1 MSYYFQNARVLMGDY
16 EQTPLQNAVVLV
28 EDGRI
33 AFVGYAQDAPPMG
46 EDVQVIDVM
55 GRIILPGLVNAH
67 THSAMTVFRGAADD
81 LPLHR
86 WLNEKIWPLEDQLD
100 DEAVYWGSMLA
111 IAEMLRGGVTA
122 FNDMYFFTE
131 QTVRAVEKAGIRAL
145 LTRCVTCNESDAASV
160 AEGVRRAAD
169 CFAQFDGAAEG
180 RIRVSIAPHAEYTCS
195 APFLRALGE
204 KAKELGARV
213 HIHVSETLEE
223 HEQCKQRHQGLTPM
237 ALLDSLGV
245 LDNLTL
251 AAHCVYVDEQDMDIM
266 RKKGVC
272 ALHCPGSN
280 LKLGSGIAPVP
291 AMLRHDI
298 RIALG
303 TDGAASNN
311 NLNMFE
317 EMQAAATLHKGT
329 SRDATAV
336 RAAQALRMATQFGAQ
351 ALGLSSG
358 VLAAGEP
365 ADLII
370 LDIHK
375 PHMAPIY
382 NSLHNTVYS
391 AQASDVWMTMVGGK
405 VLYHDGDY
413 KTVDIE
419 RILYEASRVA
429 ARLGS

>member
-1 MSYYFQNARVLMGDY
+1 MSYYFQNARILMGDY
-16 EQTPLQNAVVLV
+16 EALPLQNAVVLV
-28 EDGRI
+28 QDGRI
-33 AFVGYAQDAPPMG
+33 AYAGYAEQAPEVPEDA
-46 EDVQVIDVM
+46 EVIDVM

-86 WLNEKIWPLEDQLD
+86 WLNDRIWPMEAKLD

-111 IAEMLRGGVTA
+111 IAEMIRGGVTA

-131 QTVRAVEKAGIRAL
+131 QTVRAVEHTGIRAL
-145 LTRCVTCNESDAASV
+145 LTRCVTCNETDEASIRQ
-160 AEGVRRAAD
+160 GVQRAAD
-169 CFAQFDGAAEG
+169 CFAQFDGAAQG

-204 KAKELGARV
+204 KAQELGARV
-213 HIHVSETLEE
+213 HIHVSETKEE
-223 HEQCKQRHQGLTPM
+223 HEQCKQRHGGLTPIG
-237 ALLDSLGV
+237 LLDALGV
-245 LDNLTL
+245 LDNPTL
-251 AAHCVYVDEQDMDIM
+251 AAHCVYVDAHDLAIM
-266 RKKGVC
+266 QQKHVS

-280 LKLGSGIAPVP
+280 LKLASGIAPVP
-291 AMLRHDI
+291 AMLAHGLC
-298 RIALG
+298 IALG

-317 EMQAAATLHKGT
+317 ELQAVATLHKGT
-329 SRDATAV
+329 SGDASMV
-336 RAAQALRMATQFGAQ
+336 RAAQALRMATQNGAQ

-370 LDIHK
+370 VDIHK
-375 PHMAPIY
+375 PHMMPMY
-382 NSLHNTVYS
+382 NALHNIVYS
-391 AQASDVWMTMVGGK
+391 AQASDVWMTMVDGK
-405 VLYHDGDY
+405 VLYHDGAY
-413 KTVDIE
+413 QTLDIE
-419 RILYEASRVA
+419 QILYEASRVA

>member
-1 MSYYFQNARVLMGDY
+1 MSYYFQNARILMGDY
-16 EQTPLQNAVVLV
+16 EALPLQNAVVLV
-28 EDGRI
+28 QDGRI
-33 AFVGYAQDAPPMG
+33 AYAGYAEQAPEVPEDA
-46 EDVQVIDVM
+46 EVIDVM

-86 WLNEKIWPLEDQLD
+86 WLNDRIWPMEAKLD

-111 IAEMLRGGVTA
+111 IAEMIRGGVTA

-131 QTVRAVEKAGIRAL
+131 QTVRAVEHTGIRAL
-145 LTRCVTCNESDAASV
+145 LTRCVTCNGTDEASIRQ
-160 AEGVRRAAD
+160 GVQRAAD
-169 CFAQFDGAAEG
+169 CFAQFDGAAQG

-204 KAKELGARV
+204 KAQELGARV
-213 HIHVSETLEE
+213 HIHVSETKEE
-223 HEQCKQRHQGLTPM
+223 HEQCKQRHGGLTPIG
-237 ALLDSLGV
+237 LLDALGV
-245 LDNLTL
+245 LDNPTL
-251 AAHCVYVDEQDMDIM
+251 AAHCVYVDAHDLAIM
-266 RKKGVC
+266 QQKHVSV
-272 ALHCPGSN
+272 LHCPGSN
-280 LKLGSGIAPVP
+280 LKLASGIAPVP
-291 AMLRHDI
+291 AMLAHGL

-317 EMQAAATLHKGT
+317 ELQAVAMLHKGT
-329 SRDATAV
+329 SGDASMV
-336 RAAQALRMATQFGAQ
+336 RAAQALRMATQNGAQ

-370 LDIHK
+370 VDIHK
-375 PHMAPIY
+375 PHMMPMY
-382 NSLHNTVYS
+382 NALHNIVYS
-391 AQASDVWMTMVGGK
+391 AQASDVWMTMVDGK
-405 VLYHDGDY
+405 VLYHDGSY
-413 KTVDIE
+413 QTLDIE
-419 RILYEASRVA
+419 QILYEASRVA

>member
-1 MSYYFQNARVLMGDY
+1 MSYYFQNARILMGDY
-16 EQTPLQNAVVLV
+16 EALPLQNAVVLV
-28 EDGRI
+28 QDGRI
-33 AFVGYAQDAPPMG
+33 AYAGYAEQAPEVPEDA
-46 EDVQVIDVM
+46 EVIDVM

-86 WLNEKIWPLEDQLD
+86 WLNDRIWPMEAKLD

-111 IAEMLRGGVTA
+111 IAEMIRGGVTA

-131 QTVRAVEKAGIRAL
+131 QTVRAVEHTGIRAL
-145 LTRCVTCNESDAASV
+145 LTRCVTCNETDEASIRQ
-160 AEGVRRAAD
+160 GVQRAAD
-169 CFAQFDGAAEG
+169 CFAQFDGAAQG

-204 KAKELGARV
+204 KAQELGARV
-213 HIHVSETLEE
+213 HIHVSETKEE
-223 HEQCKQRHQGLTPM
+223 HEQCKQRHGGLTPIG
-237 ALLDSLGV
+237 LLDALGV
-245 LDNLTL
+245 LDNPTL
-251 AAHCVYVDEQDMDIM
+251 AAHCVYVDAQDLAIM
-266 RKKGVC
+266 QQKHVSV
-272 ALHCPGSN
+272 LHCPGSN
-280 LKLGSGIAPVP
+280 LKLASGIAPVP
-291 AMLRHDI
+291 AMLAHGL

-317 EMQAAATLHKGT
+317 ELQAVAMLHKGT
-329 SRDATAV
+329 SGDASMV
-336 RAAQALRMATQFGAQ
+336 RAAQALRMATQNGAQ

-370 LDIHK
+370 VDIHK
-375 PHMAPIY
+375 PHMMPMY
-382 NSLHNTVYS
+382 NALHNIVYS
-391 AQASDVWMTMVGGK
+391 AQASDVWMTMVDGK
-405 VLYHDGDY
+405 VLYHDGAY
-413 KTVDIE
+413 QTLDIE
-419 RILYEASRVA
+419 QILYEASRVA

>member
-1 MSYYFQNARVLMGDY
+1 MSYYFQNARILMGDY
-16 EQTPLQNAVVLV
+16 EALPLQNAVLLV
-28 EDGRI
+28 QDGRI
-33 AFVGYAQDAPPMG
+33 AYAGYAEHAPDIPEDA
-46 EDVQVIDVM
+46 EVIDVM

-67 THSAMTVFRGAADD
+67 THSAMTIFRGAADD

-86 WLNEKIWPLEDQLD
+86 WLNEKIWPMEAKLD

-111 IAEMLRGGVTA
+111 IAEMIRGGVTA

-131 QTVRAVEKAGIRAL
+131 QTVRAVEHAGVRAL
-145 LTRCVTCNESDAASV
+145 LTRCVTCNETDDASIR
-160 AEGVRRAAD
+160 EGVQRAAD
-169 CFAQFDGAAEG
+169 CFAQFDGAAQG

-204 KAKELGARV
+204 KAQQLGARV
-213 HIHVSETLEE
+213 HIHISETREE
-223 HEQCKQRHQGLTPM
+223 HEQCKQRHGGLTPIG
-237 ALLDSLGV
+237 LLNALGV
-245 LDNLTL
+245 LENPTL
-251 AAHCVYVDEQDMDIM
+251 AAHCVYVDEADLAIM
-266 RKKGVC
+266 QQKGVC
-272 ALHCPGSN
+272 VLHCPGSN
-280 LKLGSGIAPVP
+280 LKLASGIAPVP
-291 AMLRHDI
+291 AMLAHDLC
-298 RIALG
+298 IALG

-317 EMQAAATLHKGT
+317 ELQAVALLHKGV
-329 SRDATAV
+329 SGDATMV
-336 RAAQALRMATQFGAQ
+336 HTAQALRMATQNGAQ

-375 PHMAPIY
+375 PHMMPMY
-382 NSLHNTVYS
+382 NALHNTVYS
-391 AQASDVWMTMVGGK
+391 AQASDVWMTMVGGR

-413 KTVDIE
+413 KTLDIE

-429 ARLGS
+429 ARIGG

>member
-1 MSYYFQNARVLMGDY
+1 MSYYFQNARILMGDY
-16 EQTPLQNAVVLV
+16 EALPLQNAVVLV
-28 EDGRI
+28 QDGRV
-33 AFVGYAQDAPPMG
+33 AYAGYAEQAPEVPEDA
-46 EDVQVIDVM
+46 EVIDVM

-86 WLNEKIWPLEDQLD
+86 WLNDRIWPMEAKLD

-111 IAEMLRGGVTA
+111 IAEMIRGGVTA

-131 QTVRAVEKAGIRAL
+131 QTVRAVEHTGIRAL
-145 LTRCVTCNESDAASV
+145 LTRCVTCNETDEASIRQ
-160 AEGVRRAAD
+160 GVQRAAD
-169 CFAQFDGAAEG
+169 CFAQFDGAAQG

-204 KAKELGARV
+204 KAQELGARV
-213 HIHVSETLEE
+213 HIHVSETKEE
-223 HEQCKQRHQGLTPM
+223 HEQCKQRHGGLTPIG
-237 ALLDSLGV
+237 LLDALGV
-245 LDNLTL
+245 LDNPTL
-251 AAHCVYVDEQDMDIM
+251 AAHCVYVDAQDLAIM
-266 RKKGVC
+266 QQKHVSV
-272 ALHCPGSN
+272 LHCPGSN
-280 LKLGSGIAPVP
+280 LKLASGIAPVP
-291 AMLRHDI
+291 AMLAHGL

-317 EMQAAATLHKGT
+317 ELQAVAMLHKGT
-329 SRDATAV
+329 SGDASMV
-336 RAAQALRMATQFGAQ
+336 RAAQALRMATQNGAQ

-370 LDIHK
+370 VDIHK
-375 PHMAPIY
+375 PHMMPMY
-382 NSLHNTVYS
+382 NALHNIVYS
-391 AQASDVWMTMVGGK
+391 AQASDVWMTMVDGK
-405 VLYHDGDY
+405 VLYHDGAY
-413 KTVDIE
+413 QTLDIE
-419 RILYEASRVA
+419 QILYEASRVA

>member
-1 MSYYFQNARVLMGDY
+1 MSYYFQNARILMGDY
-16 EQTPLQNAVVLV
+16 EALPLQNAVILV
-28 EDGRI
+28 QDGRI
-33 AFVGYAQDAPPMG
+33 AYAGYAEQAPEVPEDA
-46 EDVQVIDVM
+46 EVIDVM

-86 WLNEKIWPLEDQLD
+86 WLNDRIWPMEAKLD

-111 IAEMLRGGVTA
+111 IAEMIRGGVTA

-131 QTVRAVEKAGIRAL
+131 QTVRAVEHTGIRAL
-145 LTRCVTCNESDAASV
+145 LTRCVTCNETDEASIRQ
-160 AEGVRRAAD
+160 GVQRAAD
-169 CFAQFDGAAEG
+169 CFAQFDGAAQG

-204 KAKELGARV
+204 KAQELGARV
-213 HIHVSETLEE
+213 HIHVSETKEE
-223 HEQCKQRHQGLTPM
+223 HEQCKQRHGGLTPIG
-237 ALLDSLGV
+237 LLDALGV
-245 LDNLTL
+245 LDNPTL
-251 AAHCVYVDEQDMDIM
+251 AAHCVYVDAHDLAIM
-266 RKKGVC
+266 QQKHVSV
-272 ALHCPGSN
+272 LHCPGSN
-280 LKLGSGIAPVP
+280 LKLASGIAPVP
-291 AMLRHDI
+291 AMLAHGL

-317 EMQAAATLHKGT
+317 ELQAVAMLHKGT
-329 SRDATAV
+329 SGDASMV
-336 RAAQALRMATQFGAQ
+336 RAAQALRMATQNGAQ

-370 LDIHK
+370 VDIHK
-375 PHMAPIY
+375 PHMMPMY
-382 NSLHNTVYS
+382 NALHNIVYS
-391 AQASDVWMTMVGGK
+391 AQASDVWMTMVDGK
-405 VLYHDGDY
+405 VLYHDGSY
-413 KTVDIE
+413 QTLDIE
-419 RILYEASRVA
+419 QILYEASRVA